1 MHTQTQRKQEQRRA
15 ELSPVLADAFAELGY
30 RRATTAELAARCDLR
45 ENELYR
51 LWKSKKEMF
60 ICAIQGIYDSTIA
73 RWNDVLQKSRSKSAA
88 ETILDHQASNHG
100 HAKFYRIV
108 FSGLQESND
117 PEIKAVLK
125 NLYRQFHAVIVDL
138 VAEHRGVEKSQL
150 TDDEF
155 LEIQLTAWALIG
167 VGAMTDID
175 LTLGLSS
182 ARKRKQLIQQMGNK
196 LLASSCETQVSRVLA
211 ESG

>member
-1 MHTQTQRKQEQRRA
+1 M
-15 ELSPVLADAFAELGY
+15 
-30 RRATTAELAARCDLR
+30 
-45 ENELYR
+45 
-51 LWKSKKEMF
+51 
-60 ICAIQGIYDSTIA
+60 
-73 RWNDVLQKSRSKSAA
+73 
-88 ETILDHQASNHG
+88 
-100 HAKFYRIV
+100 

-125 NLYRQFHAVIVDL
+125 NLYRRFHAFIVDL
-138 VAEHRGVEKSQL
+138 VTEHRGVEKSQL

-182 ARKRKQLIQQMGNK
+182 AKKRKQLIQRVGNK